1 VGAVEARGSD
11 AEGNQVPRQ
20 QPAERRRQKNVS
32 TESSSQQSGPAPT
45 RAASA
50 TAAATARLTE
60 LASSGP
66 SLGPRG
72 AGDYSGPDTVLGART
87 VFEGTIRAEGPLR
100 IQGRIQGEVSSTSS
114 VHIEA
119 GGFAEARIEAA
130 AVEIAG
136 EVQGQVHASGRVVLA
151 STSRVSG
158 EVYAGTIVMSEGAVL
173 DGALHMGAAHA
184 RVATDPSP

>member
-1 VGAVEARGSD
+1 MSD
-11 AEGNQVPRQ
+11 PSPQ
-20 QPAERRRQKNVS
+20 QP
-32 TESSSQQSGPAPT
+32 GPAPT
-45 RAASA
+45 RASSA
-50 TAAATARLTE
+50 TAAASARLTE

-66 SLGPRG
+66 TLAGRSSGEYGPE
-72 AGDYSGPDTVLGART
+72 TVLGART

-100 IQGRIQGEVSSTSS
+100 IQGRVQGEISSSSS

-119 GGFAEARIEAA
+119 GGIAEARIEATA
-130 AVEIAG
+130 IEIAG

-151 STSRVSG
+151 ASSRVSG

-184 RVATDPSP
+184 RVATQPNV

>member
-1 VGAVEARGSD
+1 
-11 AEGNQVPRQ
+11 
-20 QPAERRRQKNVS
+20 VS
-32 TESSSQQSGPAPT
+32 TESSSQQSGPVPT

-60 LASSGP
+60 LASP
-66 SLGPRG
+66 SLGARG
-72 AGDYSGPDTVLGART
+72 AGEYGGPETVLGART

-114 VHIEA
+114 VHVEA

-151 STSRVSG
+151 SSSRVSG

-184 RVATDPSP
+184 RVATDPTP

>member
-1 VGAVEARGSD
+1 
-11 AEGNQVPRQ
+11 
-20 QPAERRRQKNVS
+20 VS
-32 TESSSQQSGPAPT
+32 NESAPQSSGPLPT

-50 TAAATARLTE
+50 TAAASARLTE

-66 SLGPRG
+66 SLSAR
-72 AGDYSGPDTVLGART
+72 ASGDYGPETVLGART

-100 IQGRIQGEVSSTSS
+100 VHGRIQGEVSSTST
-114 VHIEA
+114 VHVEV
-119 GGFAEARIEAA
+119 GGFVEARIEAA

-151 STSRVSG
+151 SSSRVSG
-158 EVYAGTIVMSEGAVL
+158 EVSAGTIVMSEGAVL

-184 RVATDPSP
+184 RVATDPNP

>member
-1 VGAVEARGSD
+1 L
-11 AEGNQVPRQ
+11 
-20 QPAERRRQKNVS
+20 
-32 TESSSQQSGPAPT
+32 PT

-60 LASSGP
+60 LASTGPTLGSRSSGEF
-66 SLGPRG
+66 GPE
-72 AGDYSGPDTVLGART
+72 TILGAHT
-87 VFEGTIRAEGPLR
+87 FFEGTIRAEGPLR
-100 IQGRIQGEVSSTSS
+100 IHGRVQGEIASSST

-119 GGFAEARIEAA
+119 GGLAEARIEAA

-184 RVATDPSP
+184 RVATEPNA

>member
-1 VGAVEARGSD
+1 M
-11 AEGNQVPRQ
+11 
-20 QPAERRRQKNVS
+20 S
-32 TESSSQQSGPAPT
+32 TESTPQQTGPLPT

-60 LASSGP
+60 LGGRASGE
-66 SLGPRG
+66 
-72 AGDYSGPDTVLGART
+72 YGPDTVLGAHT

-100 IQGRIQGEVSSTSS
+100 IQGRVQGEISSTSS
-114 VHIEA
+114 VHVEA
-119 GGFAEARIEAA
+119 GGVAEARIEAA

-136 EVQGQVHASGRVVLA
+136 EVEGQVHASGRVVLA
-151 STSRVSG
+151 ATSRVSG

-184 RVATDPSP
+184 RVATEPKA

>member
-1 VGAVEARGSD
+1 M
-11 AEGNQVPRQ
+11 
-20 QPAERRRQKNVS
+20 S
-32 TESSSQQSGPAPT
+32 TESTPQQPGPLPT

-50 TAAATARLTE
+50 TAAATARLAE
-60 LASSGP
+60 LASSEP
-66 SLGPRG
+66 SLGGRG
-72 AGDYSGPDTVLGART
+72 PGEFGPETVLGPRT

-100 IQGRIQGEVSSTSS
+100 IQGRIQGEIASTSS
-114 VHIEA
+114 VHVDV
-119 GGFAEARIEAA
+119 GGSAEARIEAA

-151 STSRVSG
+151 SSSRVSG

-184 RVATDPSP
+184 RVATEPKA

>member
-1 VGAVEARGSD
+1 MSSESS
-11 AEGNQVPRQ
+11 P
-20 QPAERRRQKNVS
+20 QPA
-32 TESSSQQSGPAPT
+32 GPVPT

-50 TAAATARLTE
+50 NAAASARLTE
-60 LASSGP
+60 LASTAP
-66 SLGPRG
+66 SLGGRG
-72 AGDYSGPDTVLGART
+72 PGDYGGPETIIGAHT

-119 GGFAEARIEAA
+119 GGMAEARIEAA

-151 STSRVSG
+151 ASSRVSG

-184 RVATDPSP
+184 RIATEPGA

>member
-1 VGAVEARGSD
+1 M
-11 AEGNQVPRQ
+11 
-20 QPAERRRQKNVS
+20 S
-32 TESSSQQSGPAPT
+32 TESTPQQPGPLPT

-50 TAAATARLTE
+50 TAAATARLAE

-66 SLGPRG
+66 TLGGRG
-72 AGDYSGPDTVLGART
+72 PGEFGPGPETVLGPRT

-100 IQGRIQGEVSSTSS
+100 IQGRIQGEIASTSS
-114 VHIEA
+114 VHVDV
-119 GGFAEARIEAA
+119 GGSAEARIEAA

-151 STSRVSG
+151 SSSRVSG

-184 RVATDPSP
+184 RVATDPKP

>member
-1 VGAVEARGSD
+1 M
-11 AEGNQVPRQ
+11 
-20 QPAERRRQKNVS
+20 
-32 TESSSQQSGPAPT
+32 SSEPTPQQSGPVPT

-66 SLGPRG
+66 SLGARAEYG
-72 AGDYSGPDTVLGART
+72 GPETVLGART

-100 IQGRIQGEVSSTSS
+100 IQGRVQGEVSSSS
-114 VHIEA
+114 IVHVEA
-119 GGFAEARIEAA
+119 GGSAEARIEAA

-151 STSRVSG
+151 SSSRVSG

-173 DGALHMGAAHA
+173 DGALHMGSAHA
-184 RVATDPSP
+184 RVATEPNA

>member
-1 VGAVEARGSD
+1 M
-11 AEGNQVPRQ
+11 
-20 QPAERRRQKNVS
+20 S
-32 TESSSQQSGPAPT
+32 TESTPQQSGPLPT

-66 SLGPRG
+66 SLGGRG
-72 AGDYSGPDTVLGART
+72 SSEFGPETVVGART

-100 IQGRIQGEVSSTSS
+100 IQGKIQGEISSSST

-119 GGFAEARIEAA
+119 GGTAEARIEAA

-184 RVATDPSP
+184 RVATEPST